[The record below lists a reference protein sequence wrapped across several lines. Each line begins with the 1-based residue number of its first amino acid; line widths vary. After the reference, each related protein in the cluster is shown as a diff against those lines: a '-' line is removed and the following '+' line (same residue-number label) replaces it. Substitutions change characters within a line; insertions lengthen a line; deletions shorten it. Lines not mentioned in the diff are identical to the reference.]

1 MVVGLLFGAKC
12 INSSG
17 LVKRILPIYTNGLDV
32 KIAGRVKKVAIV
44 GIIGCV
50 ISYFIM
56 GFVPM
61 FSSDPLAA
69 KQFKGEYRDAYYRIA
84 YLYRFSF
91 WIVFASVP
99 LLFTCWWVLSKRIFL
114 ILALFG
120 VLLIGV
126 SLARE
131 STAIGVIIF
140 LGYLAAWKK
149 WIKTYLLF
157 VALIVPLGSA
167 GYYILSIIAGVES
180 FTNNISGTGVLEII
194 AAGVPDISDQLIFLE
209 GFARIDAFTWGRT
222 IIGGL
227 IPGNFM
233 WNPSVWTLT
242 YDNLGGDIS
251 ETVSGGLRLTVAMW
265 GYINFSWPGV
275 VFISFAA
282 GCLNG
287 YMFTALKRLPLN
299 KSLLASGAVLMLYM
313 TLGKQ
318 IAAFYFL
325 SIHSFPALLCA
336 VYFCFFFSRRNKN
349 IVKSI

>member
-1 MVVGLLFGAKC
+1 
-12 INSSG
+12 
-17 LVKRILPIYTNGLDV
+17 
-32 KIAGRVKKVAIV
+32 
-44 GIIGCV
+44 
-50 ISYFIM
+50 M